1 MSRLRAAFIPSLAYR
16 LRDIQ
21 KGFLMKNIELTVEG
35 DKLIIVVDLKQEFG
49 LSSSGKSITVASTE
63 GNVSVPQREDIKI
76 GLNIYKPRP
85 RS

>member
-1 MSRLRAAFIPSLAYR
+1 
-16 LRDIQ
+16 
-21 KGFLMKNIELTVEG
+21 MKNIEMTVEG

-63 GNVSVPQREDIKI
+63 GNIAVPQREEIKI

-85 RS
+85 R